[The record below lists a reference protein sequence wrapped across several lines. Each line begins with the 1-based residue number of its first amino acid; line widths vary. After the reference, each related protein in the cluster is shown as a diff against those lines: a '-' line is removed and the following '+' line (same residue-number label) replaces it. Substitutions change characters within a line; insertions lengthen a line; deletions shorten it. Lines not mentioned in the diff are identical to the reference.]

1 MEPVLVTE
9 KLLDQQIIENV
20 LNGDKNAYSLLVA
33 KYQYKILGVVS
44 KYIYEPA
51 DRDDIAQLSF
61 LKAYEAL
68 PSFRGESEFYTWL
81 YRIAVNCAKNFL
93 KNKNQTSIT
102 VDLSDPEIDS
112 YDGSRRLHDLS
123 DPSSVLS
130 SEELKEQ
137 IDKAL
142 DALPPELSQALV
154 FYEVDGLS
162 YEEISEKMNCPIGTV
177 RSRISRARDA
187 VDKVIKPFFED

>member
-1 MEPVLVTE
+1 MTE